1 MHVTS
6 SFVHRNE
13 DTFRQHV
20 DVGEFRA
27 VEKNSKT
34 AIDIDINKVSDIE
47 SASTQSLKKRIESP
61 SLIPWAPTGTD
72 SIPLQIWEGTV
83 IQLDGVAESMHVML
97 NAKIGQ
103 APRHT
108 ADINLEWVT
117 DQDKDLIR
125 PGAVFYLTLF
135 KRTKRGSIENSQE
148 LRFRRRPSW
157 SISQLKH
164 IDRDS
169 SKLLKKMKE
178 LPQAE

>member
-6 SFVHRNE
+6 SFTHRNE
-13 DTFRQHV
+13 DTFRQY
-20 DVGEFRA
+20 VGVGDFRA

-34 AIDIDINKVSDIE
+34 AIDIDKVSDIE
-47 SASTQSLKKRIESP
+47 PTSTQSLKRRFEPP

-83 IQLDGVAESMHVML
+83 IQLDDVAGSMHVML

-103 APRHT
+103 VPRHT

-125 PGAVFYLTLF
+125 PGAIFYLTLF

-157 SISQLKH
+157 SESQLKR
-164 IDRDS
+164 IDKDS
-169 SKLLKKMKE
+169 SKLLIKMKE